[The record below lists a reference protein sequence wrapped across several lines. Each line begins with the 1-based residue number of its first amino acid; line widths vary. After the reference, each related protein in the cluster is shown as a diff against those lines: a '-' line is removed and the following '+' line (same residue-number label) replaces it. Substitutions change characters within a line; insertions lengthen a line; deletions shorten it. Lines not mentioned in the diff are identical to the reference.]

1 MGGGGGRG
9 CEGEDMT
16 RRPAAILIAFEGQ
29 SERGGGGQESRGGA
43 CPCTNCT
50 HMHVVFPPISLSHI
64 AILLQ
69 TPFSI

>member
-1 MGGGGGRG
+1 MGGRG

-16 RRPAAILIAFEGQ
+16 RRPAAILIAFEAE
-29 SERGGGGQESRGGA
+29 SEKGGRRAGEEQT

-50 HMHVVFPPISLSHI
+50 HMHVVFPPISLSRI

-69 TPFSI
+69 KPFSI

>member
-9 CEGEDMT
+9 CEGEDMM
-16 RRPAAILIAFEGQ
+16 RRPAAILIAFEGE
-29 SERGGGGQESRGGA
+29 SEGGGRRAGEEQT

-50 HMHVVFPPISLSHI
+50 HMHVVFPPISLSRI

-69 TPFSI
+69 KPFSI